1 MILDRRLA
9 TRLLLGAGA
18 GSLALGGLHVP
29 RGFARDGDVTRS
41 HGESLMG
48 KLKYPAD
55 FAKYDF
61 ADPAT
66 PRGGTLRIGDNGTF
80 DSFNPFIVKG
90 DPAAGLNIFGGL
102 IYDSLTSA
110 AFDESSTAYGLIAEW
125 MEWPKD
131 YSFVTFKLREEARW
145 HDGRPITAEDAIFSF
160 NALTKFGKP
169 FYRLYWANVEKAEDL
184 GDGLIRFSFDQTDN
198 RELPHIMG
206 QLPILPKHFWAER
219 DFSQSGTDI
228 PLGSGAYRVG
238 KFEVNRFTEYE
249 RVGDYWGKDLPVNV
263 GANNFDVIR
272 FEYFK
277 DSNAEF
283 EAFKAGEIDYRTE
296 WSSQNWATR
305 YDFPAFERGDVIR
318 EELKLDDPKQV
329 IGLAFNLRR
338 EKFQDRRVREALNMM
353 WDFEWTNETVW
364 FDSYARPI
372 SYFQDT
378 ADLMATGVPE
388 GAELALLREHEADL
402 PPGILERPFEN
413 AVSDGSGRID
423 RRKLRAAKKLLEA
436 AGWKIEQGD
445 LVDGNGEG
453 FGIEFL
459 ISNKSQERSIA
470 PFIKNLERLGI
481 KGNIRL
487 VDAAQYVRRV
497 ESFDFDMAA
506 NGVANSASPGNEQR
520 EFWGSD
526 AADAPGSRNLNG
538 VRNPVLD
545 ALIDKIIF
553 AEDREALAAASRA
566 LDRVALWEHYN
577 ILNLYRPYVRVAYWK
592 DRLARPDP
600 VPSQSVAFPTF
611 WWAPEDK
618 G

>member
-1 MILDRRLA
+1 MILDRRQA
-9 TRLLLGAGA
+9 TQLLLGAGA
-18 GSLALGGLHVP
+18 TTTAMGALPFG
-29 RGFARDGDVTRS
+29 RAFARDVEVTRS

-48 KLKYPAD
+48 ALKYPVD
-55 FAKYDF
+55 FKKFDF

-66 PRGGTLRIGDNGTF
+66 PKGGTLRYGDNGAF

-90 DPAAGLNIFGGL
+90 DPAAGLNIFGGV
-102 IYDSLTSA
+102 IYDSLMSSSY
-110 AFDESSTAYGLIAEW
+110 DESSTAYGLIAEW

-145 HDGRPITAEDAIFSF
+145 HDGSPITAEDAIFSF
-160 NALTKFGKP
+160 NVLTKLGKP

-206 QLPILPKHFWAER
+206 QLPILPKHYWEDR

-228 PLGSGAYRVG
+228 PLGSGPYRVG

-249 RVGDYWGKDLPVNV
+249 RVEDYWAADLPVNV
-263 GANNFDVIR
+263 GSNNFDKLR

-283 EAFKAGEIDYRTE
+283 EAFKAGEIDFRTE

-305 YDFPAFERGDVIR
+305 YDFPAFTRGDVIR

-329 IGLAFNLRR
+329 ITMGFNIRR
-338 EKFQDRRVREALNMM
+338 DKFKDRRVREAINLVY
-353 WDFEWTNETVW
+353 DFEWTNETVY
-364 FDSYARPI
+364 FDSYARPT

-378 ADLMATGVPE
+378 DDLMATGVPE
-388 GAELALLREHEADL
+388 GAELALLLEHKDAL
-402 PPGILERPFEN
+402 PPGLLERPFEN
-413 AVSDGSGRID
+413 AVTDGSGRLD
-423 RRKLRAAKKLLEA
+423 RRKLREAKKLLEA
-436 AGWKIEQGD
+436 AGWKIEQGA
-445 LVDGNGEG
+445 LVDSAGEP
-453 FGIEFL
+453 FEIEFL

-470 PFIKNLERLGI
+470 PFLKNLERLGI
-481 KGNIRL
+481 NGNIRL
-487 VDAAQYVRRV
+487 VDAAQYVRRMK
-497 ESFDFDMAA
+497 SFDYDMAV

-520 EFWGSD
+520 EFWGSEG
-526 AADAPGSRNLNG
+526 ADAPGSRNQNG
-538 VRNPVLD
+538 VKNPVID

-553 AEDREALAAASRA
+553 AEDREALAASCRA
-566 LDRVALWEHYN
+566 LDRVLLWEHYN
-577 ILNLYRPYVRVAYWK
+577 VLNIYRPHVRVAYWK
-592 DRLARPDP
+592 DRITRPDP
-600 VPSQSVAFPTF
+600 VPSQSIGFPSL
-611 WWAPEDK
+611 WWVPEQK